1 MNGGVMG
8 PGISDLSRHA
18 PPPYF
23 HDHGDLSGVAT
34 ENSPRSWKRRT
45 QGAFRTWHH
54 IPHRRSS
61 HDPEDLPYPLWK
73 ILQDQE
79 RRGCRS
85 GFGSVAPCPTGGT
98 AMIAATL
105 HNFRTVRRPDCP
117 VCPCGTYDR
126 PVSGRRG
133 GCWASGRRGTFGSG
147 APCST
152 SGTSMTSSGS
162 SRPTGHS
169 RCDSWVRCAC
179 RDARPCPHMS

>member
-23 HDHGDLSGVAT
+23 HDHGGLSGVAT

-73 ILQDQE
+73 SFRIKNGGAAGAVSDLS
-79 RRGCRS
+79 RH
-85 GFGSVAPCPTGGT
+85 APP
-98 AMIAATL
+98 AAL
-105 HNFRTVRRPDCP
+105 P
-117 VCPCGTYDR
+117 
-126 PVSGRRG
+126 
-133 GCWASGRRGTFGSG
+133 
-147 APCST
+147 
-152 SGTSMTSSGS
+152 
-162 SRPTGHS
+162 
-169 RCDSWVRCAC
+169 
-179 RDARPCPHMS
+179 